1 MHKGQKEDRLV
12 HRIDGGE
19 RLLDSGTELSG
30 GKKNSKEHQA
40 ALGANLSRGL

>member
-1 MHKGQKEDRLV
+1 MHKGQKGDGLV

-30 GKKNSKEHQA
+30 KKTLRSTRLRWE
-40 ALGANLSRGL
+40 LI